1 MPCGMDVAR
10 AVHEFSGLNDLEQW
24 RSLSAVKQGNVYAVD
39 AGGLFSRSGPRL
51 VDGVEML
58 ARMIH
63 PQLFTESLP
72 EESAR
77 RLESLP
83 VSPA

>member
-1 MPCGMDVAR
+1 M
-10 AVHEFSGLNDLEQW
+10 
-24 RSLSAVKQGNVYAVD
+24 YAVD

-58 ARMIH
+58 AKMIH
-63 PQLFTESLP
+63 PQVFTESLP
-72 EESAR
+72 EKSAK
-77 RLESLP
+77 RLETLP